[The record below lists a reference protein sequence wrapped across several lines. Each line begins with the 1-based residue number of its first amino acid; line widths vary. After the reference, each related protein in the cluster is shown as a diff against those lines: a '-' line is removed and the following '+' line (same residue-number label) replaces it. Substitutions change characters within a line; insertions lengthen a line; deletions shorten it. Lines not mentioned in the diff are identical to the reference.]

1 METREFIVGARQQ
14 QEWGWLIILDFF
26 VAGTGAGSFF
36 IALILGF
43 LPGMVLGG
51 ILVLLGGLILIAD
64 LSRRQPAW
72 RVFARPQNSWVSR
85 GSIGIACF
93 AVLAFIHIVSL
104 AVQPST
110 RTSLGVPWVAGPT
123 WMMVWGVLSGI
134 AALFVAAYPGFLL
147 GSMRSIPFWK
157 GAYTPALFLVSA
169 LLSGL
174 GLIYLFPSGWMALSW
189 SLAFLQSIGIGL
201 VVLGLFMLLSLFLVT
216 QPDTTTGES
225 VRLIT
230 HGSFRFHFLIGVL
243 GVGLILPLII
253 LSLVSVGIGPVSL
266 LPLAGVLLLCGLFLL
281 RYIIVRG
288 GIHVSPV

>member
-14 QEWGWLIILDFF
+14 REWGWLIILDFF
-26 VAGTGAGSFF
+26 AAGTGAGSFF

-51 ILVLLGGLILIAD
+51 GLVLLGGLILIAD
-64 LSRRQPAW
+64 LTRRQPAW
-72 RVFARPQNSWVSR
+72 RVFARPQSSWVSR
-85 GSIGIACF
+85 GAIGISCL
-93 AVLAFIHIVSL
+93 AVLAFIHIVYL
-104 AVQPST
+104 AIQPNS
-110 RTSLGVPWVAGPT
+110 RASLGAPWVTGPT
-123 WMMVWGVLSGI
+123 WMIVLGIVSGV

-157 GAYTPALFLVSA
+157 GAYTPALFLVSS

-174 GLIYLFPSGWMALSW
+174 GIIYLFPSGWMALPW
-189 SLAFLQSIGIGL
+189 SLDFLQSFGIGL
-201 VVLGLFMLLSLFLVT
+201 VVLGLFMLLSLFLVAH
-216 QPDTTTGES
+216 PDTTTGES

-243 GVGLILPLII
+243 GVGLIVPLII
-253 LSLVSVGIGPVSL
+253 LSLVSVGAGTVSL